1 MPAAISVRPPTR
13 TLAAVGDILLGTDP
27 VGRRA
32 LMRWALTAQCYA
44 VALFLLFV
52 GVQRGMASLVQ
63 AQFVALYCTL
73 GILAFYVALRARWF
87 ASSRDPTLTFPM
99 ALFSISAI
107 VLSYSLTELSRAASL
122 QLLFLLV
129 VFEMPRLTQRQTNI
143 ITFGATGML
152 MASLG
157 FMTIRAAPGFD
168 LHNEIFNVVMAG
180 VMLPVL
186 SMVAREVRQLR
197 RRQVEQRADLQNTL
211 TRLSEL
217 SIRDP
222 LTGLYNRRHLLTIL
236 EEEAKRLRR
245 SGHVFSVAMVDLD
258 LFKGINDNFG
268 HLVGDAVLRE
278 FSMVASD
285 VLRTTDAIGRWGGE
299 EFVLMLYHT
308 DAEPAMLAMERL
320 RQAVARHD
328 WGALAPKL
336 HVSFSA
342 GVCLHE
348 AGTEISHTLEQAD
361 RALYAAKAAGRNR
374 TLSSET
380 LLGAAV

>member
-1 MPAAISVRPPTR
+1 M
-13 TLAAVGDILLGTDP
+13 LAAVGDLLFGSDT

-52 GVQRGMASLVQ
+52 GVQRGMASLAQ

-107 VLSYSLTELSRAASL
+107 VLSYSLTELSRSASL

-129 VFEMPRLTQRQTNI
+129 VFEMPRLTQRQTNV

-152 MASLG
+152 MASLV

-168 LHNEIFNVVMAG
+168 LHNEIFNVAMAG

-236 EEEAKRLRR
+236 EDEAKRQRR
-245 SGHVFSVAMVDLD
+245 SGHVFSLAVVNLD

-278 FSMVASD
+278 FAKVATE
-285 VLRTTDAIGRWGGE
+285 VLPTTDAIGRWGGP

-308 DAEPAMLAMERL
+308 DAEPAMLAMDRL
-320 RQAVARHD
+320 RQAVAKHD
-328 WGALAPKL
+328 WGALAPGL

-342 GVCLHE
+342 GVCQHQ
-348 AGTEISHTLEQAD
+348 AGMEITHTLELAD
-361 RALYAAKAAGRNR
+361 RALSAAKAAGRHRCVLASEAFNAPAR
-374 TLSSET
+374 DSDCVLATLP
-380 LLGAAV
+380 